1 MSNLRLVKEYTSPSV
16 RLFTASD
23 LFTEDYDTYLI
34 QVTLETAVAGS
45 NAVDVQ
51 LVNNLGE
58 VVGENHYDMAAHINY
73 SNNATGESRV
83 VDGDNWSN
91 VTYQAQ
97 GSFSTDIYVFNPY
110 QTDRYTMVMSN
121 SVGWYDAGGV
131 ELVNLNAVHNARV
144 NARATGLKFR
154 GRAAGDI
161 DLKLRCYGIRRD

>member
-34 QVTLETAVAGS
+34 QVTLESSTGS
-45 NAVDVQ
+45 NAVEVQ
-51 LVNNLGE
+51 LVNNQGE
-58 VVGENHYDMAAHINY
+58 VIGENHYDMAAHLHY
-73 SNNATGESRV
+73 SNANTGESRTT
-83 VDGDNWSN
+83 DGDNWSN
-91 VTYQAQ
+91 VTYEST

-121 SVGWYDAGGV
+121 SVGWYNAGGV
-131 ELVNLNAVHNARV
+131 ELTNINAVHNVRV
-144 NARATGLKFR
+144 NARATGLKFY
-154 GRAAGDI
+154 GRASGDI